1 MLEMIAHYEILGRL
15 GAGGMGIVYRARDT
29 KLDREVALKLLPE
42 NLAFNPADFQRF
54 QRESCAASALNHPNI
69 CTIYEIGIHQGR
81 HFIAMELLDGQTLP
95 AFIQGKSMPVDPIIH
110 IALQI
115 ADALEAVH
123 AKGIVHRDIKPANI
137 IITQREHAKILNFG
151 LAKLASSARVSPQ
164 SGQAKASPQPR
175 PIAAEY
181 VSSPHVTI
189 GTLPYMSPEQALGE
203 DIDARSDLFS
213 LGSVL
218 YELATGIPAFG
229 GKTQPVLFQEILTK
243 MPVPPIRI
251 NPELPPKLNELI
263 CRLLEKDRELRH
275 QTAADLCADL
285 KRAKR
290 DLDLQ
295 RGMSAGKAGSTALP
309 AGSLVDAFGPP
320 PISNQ
325 SSEKTGAMPDKFLRI
340 FKKPKV
346 LILAAGAIVLA
357 LMLAILFISSRSSY
371 FPCIKF
377 EEFSGGSGSVDAQ
390 LVGFALK
397 RTLSQF
403 PEVAVLDGQEFNN
416 LLTIEQERKEKEQS
430 SAPRPSWLQR
440 IIQRR
445 REMRAPAVVVSGQV
459 NDSLGRL
466 EIRLNCIVRGK
477 EDPRVT
483 SFRGIDDLLNSGI
496 DSLALHVLNRYDA
509 RIAKQHAGSRQT
521 DYRKA
526 VQLLSSRWDALRYY
540 YRGANAW
547 RRRDINSAERE
558 LRSALEVDPGFA
570 LANLMLGELHVW
582 QNQWDA
588 AQSDI
593 LAARAKAHA
602 LLEADQLRVEAL
614 LARAFGEPFKERDYL
629 HRLIGLQPYMGEY
642 LYELAE
648 SYFHTADVD
657 EAITKYQD
665 ALKLDRHYA
674 LAYNHLAY
682 AYAWKGEHARAL
694 EACKLYLELHQ
705 SANAYDSLGE
715 IYMLAGDYI
724 NAEQMKSKAIQMDP
738 QIYYASRNLA
748 FLEMMRGRNKAAG
761 ERLAALFAATDNKVR
776 RTQFYA
782 ALAFLNYRK
791 GDLETAMQMCDQG
804 LDLLGSDNYDA
815 PYDEL
820 IWIIGMIELQRH
832 NLTAAHR
839 ALDRLHDIL
848 VSKSINAMN
857 YKPAY
862 KYWLHLLAW
871 TLAEEGRND
880 EAEAAINDLKWI
892 KFKLGYWNKPY
903 ECAFFFDAIG
913 QIYEKMKQSMKAE
926 EAYRGGLDYN
936 PHYALSRLHLA
947 RLMKAQD
954 SPAAARREIETF
966 WKEWQGA
973 DPDAVETVEARKIA
987 ASLSNGSS
995 PP

>member
-1 MLEMIAHYEILGRL
+1 MIQMIAHYEILGRL
-15 GAGGMGIVYRARDT
+15 GAGRMGIVYRARDA
-29 KLDREVALKLLPE
+29 KLDREVAVKLLPE
-42 NLAFNPADFQRF
+42 NLEFNPADLQRF
-54 QRESCAASALNHPNI
+54 QREACAASALNHPNI
-69 CTIYEIGIHQGR
+69 CTIYEIGKHQGR
-81 HFIAMELLDGQTLP
+81 HYIAMELLEGQTLP
-95 AFIQGKSMPVDPIIH
+95 GIIQGKSMPVDQIIP
-110 IALQI
+110 IALQV

-137 IITQREHAKILNFG
+137 FITKRGHAKILDFG
-151 LAKLASSARVSPQ
+151 LAKLASTGRVSPE
-164 SGQAKASPQPR
+164 SAQAKASPQPR

-213 LGSVL
+213 LGSIL
-218 YELATGIPAFG
+218 YEMATGIPAFG

-243 MPVPPIRI
+243 MPGPPIRI

-275 QTAADLCADL
+275 QTAADVCADL

-295 RGMSAGKAGSTALP
+295 RAMSVKKTGSAGS
-309 AGSLVDAFGPP
+309 SVDAFSPP
-320 PISNQ
+320 AILNQ
-325 SSEKTGAMPDKFLRI
+325 SPEKTSAMPERFLR
-340 FKKPKV
+340 FLKKPKV
-346 LILAAGAIVLA
+346 LVTAAGAVGLA
-357 LMLAILFISSRSSY
+357 LMLAILFIFNSSSY

-377 EEFSGGSGSVDAQ
+377 EDFSGGSGSVDAQ
-390 LVGFALK
+390 MVGFALK

-403 PEVAVLDGQEFNN
+403 PEVAVLDGQEFSN
-416 LLTIEQERKEKEQS
+416 LLTIEQARKETERS
-430 SAPRPSWLQR
+430 NAPQPSWLQS

-445 REMRAPAVVVSGQV
+445 REMHAPAVVVSGQV
-459 NDSLGRL
+459 SDSLGRL
-466 EIRLNCIVRGK
+466 EIRLNCIVRGRK
-477 EDPRVT
+477 DSLVRQL
-483 SFRGIDDLLNSGI
+483 RGIDDLLNSGI

-509 RIAKQHAGSRQT
+509 RIAKQHIKSQQP
-521 DYRKA
+521 DYRKT

-547 RRRDINSAERE
+547 QRRDINSAERE
-558 LRSALEVDPGFA
+558 LRSALEVDPNFA

-593 LAARAKAHA
+593 LAARAKSQA
-602 LLEADQLRVEAL
+602 LLDADQLRVEAL

-629 HRLIGLQPYMGEY
+629 HRLIGLQPYKGEY

-665 ALKLDRHYA
+665 ALKLDRNYA

-694 EACKLYLELHQ
+694 ETCKLYLELHQ
-705 SANAYDSLGE
+705 SANAYDSIGE

-748 FLEMMRGRNKAAG
+748 FIEMMRGRNKAAG
-761 ERLAALFAATDNKVR
+761 ERLASLFAATDNKVR

-791 GDLETAMQMCDQG
+791 GDLETAVKMCGQG
-804 LDLLGSDNYDA
+804 LNLLGADNYDA
-815 PYDEL
+815 PQDEL
-820 IWIIGMIELQRH
+820 IWILGMIELQRY
-832 NLTAAHR
+832 NLPAAR
-839 ALDRLHDIL
+839 RSLEQLRDIL
-848 VSKSINAMN
+848 DSNSINAMN

-871 TLAEEGRND
+871 ILAEEGRNE
-880 EAEAAINDLKWI
+880 EAENAINDLKWI

-903 ECAFFFDAIG
+903 ERAFFSDAIG
-913 QIYEKMKQSMKAE
+913 QIYEKMKQSIKAE
-926 EAYRGGLDYN
+926 QAYREGLDYN

-947 RLMKAQD
+947 RLLKAQD
-954 SPAAARREIETF
+954 SPAEARREMEIF

-973 DPDAVETVEARKIA
+973 DPDAIETVEARKIT
-987 ASLSNGSS
+987 ASLQLAK
-995 PP
+995 